1 MLLSDL
7 KFSLLHT
14 DTKIAS
20 FDCGDKD
27 LNDFFISDSFLY
39 QVELLSTTYCFEN
52 EQNNVLGFFSV
63 SNDSLIDKEF
73 EKWNNLS
80 RKISNRKRRRD
91 YPAVKIGRLGV
102 HIDCKG
108 MNLGSQILIFIKGWF
123 AFNNKTGCRF
133 LLVDAYNRPEVI
145 KFYEKNDF
153 TTVTTKDETKKTRL
167 MFFDLM
173 RLHQ

>member
-1 MLLSDL
+1 
-7 KFSLLHT
+7 
-14 DTKIAS
+14 
-20 FDCGDKD
+20 
-27 LNDFFISDSFLY
+27 
-39 QVELLSTTYCFEN
+39 
-52 EQNNVLGFFSV
+52 
-63 SNDSLIDKEF
+63 
-73 EKWNNLS
+73 
-80 RKISNRKRRRD
+80 
-91 YPAVKIGRLGV
+91 
-102 HIDCKG
+102 